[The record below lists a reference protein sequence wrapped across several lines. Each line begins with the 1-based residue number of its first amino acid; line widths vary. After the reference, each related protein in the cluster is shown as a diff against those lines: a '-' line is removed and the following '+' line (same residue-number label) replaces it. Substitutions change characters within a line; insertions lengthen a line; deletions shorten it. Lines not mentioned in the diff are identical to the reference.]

1 MHLSG
6 GLAHI
11 CTTNVSSSTYS
22 HAGPRYDEADPVGV
36 RMPTPYLLGRCAQRD
51 RVDRVGLGLEWPN
64 ISLTHNFP
72 ALCLGHVFWS
82 SIAATPF

>member
-1 MHLSG
+1 M
-6 GLAHI
+6 
-11 CTTNVSSSTYS
+11 
-22 HAGPRYDEADPVGV
+22 GV
-36 RMPTPYLLGRCAQRD
+36 RMPTPYLLARCAQRD